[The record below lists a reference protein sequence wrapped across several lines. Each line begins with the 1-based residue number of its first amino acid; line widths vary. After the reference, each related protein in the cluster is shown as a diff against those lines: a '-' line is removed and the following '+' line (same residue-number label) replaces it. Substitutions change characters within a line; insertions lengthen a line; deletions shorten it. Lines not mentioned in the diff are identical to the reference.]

1 MKKSFASLG
10 LFLCVIAL
18 SSGFAGKQNSQ
29 SHRLDQID
37 LQGLEIF
44 NIPQIAPKP
53 INSTSMQRT
62 WYNEIED
69 GTYVGYLEESELWMT
84 APVYLP
90 HGATIKKFAL
100 LVVHDYTGAHME
112 AYLVRHD
119 PITNM
124 AVPLAE
130 TSTEGLPLDGTVRV
144 MLDET
149 IDEPTVVNTRYD
161 YFILVYFS
169 RGCGTD
175 LTFRGAR
182 IAYE

>member
-1 MKKSFASLG
+1 MG
-10 LFLCVIAL
+10 LFLLFIAL
-18 SSGFAGKQNSQ
+18 SPALVGEPNTLSN
-29 SHRLDQID
+29 RLDQID
-37 LQGLEIF
+37 LQGSEIF

-53 INSTSMQRT
+53 MKSEDMQRV

-69 GTYVGYLEESELWMT
+69 GTYVSYLDDNEFWMT
-84 APVYLP
+84 APAYLP

-119 PITNM
+119 PITNT
-124 AVPLAE
+124 AIPLAE
-130 TSTEGLPLDGTVRV
+130 ITMEGLPLDGTVRV

-149 IDEPTVVNTRYD
+149 IDESAVVNTRYD
-161 YFILVYFS
+161 YFILVCFS
-169 RGCGTD
+169 RGAGAD